1 LTEFPQRIAVGI
13 WKIVATVKALRHA
26 RPRLK
31 QSVYLKAGALIPG
44 FDYGGMLACSV
55 SHLTFKY
62 FPLQYGRQISSR
74 HESGAKK
81 WFVSDFRLS
90 V

>member
-1 LTEFPQRIAVGI
+1 VRAYQWLKPSVQ
-13 WKIVATVKALRHA
+13 A
-26 RPRLK
+26 R
-31 QSVYLKAGALIPG
+31 AGALILTHA
-44 FDYGGMLACSV
+44 GMIAYSV

-74 HESGAKK
+74 HESGAKER
-81 WFVSDFRLS
+81 FVSDFRLS